1 MIFKK
6 RYPALSFAE
15 NFLGGHVTLGPV
27 TVFGENAMH
36 WAVVIDMGKDYL
48 SFRLPMRCFGAWW
61 PLYCFRSPD
70 GTPTRAT
77 WWGWGRKACGF

>member
-6 RYPALSFAE
+6 RYPALSFSE
-15 NFLGGHVTLGPV
+15 NFLGGAVTLGPV

-36 WAVVIDMGKDYL
+36 WAVVINTGKDYL
-48 SFRLPMRCFGAWW
+48 SFRLPMRCFGVWW

-77 WWGWGRKACGF
+77 WWGWGRKARGF

>member
-6 RYPALSFAE
+6 RYPSLSFAE
-15 NFLGGHVTLGPV
+15 NFLGGHVTIGPV
-27 TVFGENAMH
+27 TIFGENAMH

-48 SFRLPMRCFGAWW
+48 SFRLPLRCDGRWW

-70 GTPTRAT
+70 GTPTQAT
-77 WWGWGRKACGF
+77 WWGWGRKDRGF

>member
-6 RYPALSFAE
+6 RYPSLSFAE

-27 TVFGENAMH
+27 TIFGENAMH

-48 SFRLPMRCFGAWW
+48 SFRLPIRCYGAWW
-61 PLYCFRSPD
+61 PMYCFRSPD

-77 WWGWGRKACGF
+77 WWGWGRKARGF

>member
-15 NFLGGHVTLGPV
+15 NFLGGHITIGPV
-27 TVFGENAMH
+27 TIFGENAMH
-36 WAVVIDMGKDYL
+36 WAVVIERKNDYL
-48 SFRLPMRCFGAWW
+48 SFRLPLPCFGRWW
-61 PLYCFRSPD
+61 PLYCFASPD

-77 WWGWGRKACGF
+77 KWYWGRKARGF

>member
-6 RYPALSFAE
+6 RYPSLSFAE
-15 NFLGGHVTLGPV
+15 NFLGGDVTLGPV
-27 TVFGENAMH
+27 TIYGENAMH

-48 SFRLPMRCFGAWW
+48 SFRLPLRCFGAWW

-77 WWGWGRKACGF
+77 WWGWGRKARGF